1 MDHKLDIAPM
11 SKPKV
16 ACATT
21 SVPKAGKYYFGLSA
35 NGSYAAAR
43 RGEIPTIKVGR
54 LLRVPIRAMEA
65 KLAVS
70 PEIENRSDENSR
82 EADPEDLRR
91 LL

>member
-1 MDHKLDIAPM
+1 MGHELGIGPV
-11 SKPKV
+11 SKRKV

-21 SVPKAGKYYFGLSA
+21 SVPKAGKDYYGLST

-65 KLAVS
+65 KLAVL
-70 PEIENRSDENSR
+70 PVER
-82 EADPEDLRR
+82 ESHDAKCTIGGESL
-91 LL
+91 